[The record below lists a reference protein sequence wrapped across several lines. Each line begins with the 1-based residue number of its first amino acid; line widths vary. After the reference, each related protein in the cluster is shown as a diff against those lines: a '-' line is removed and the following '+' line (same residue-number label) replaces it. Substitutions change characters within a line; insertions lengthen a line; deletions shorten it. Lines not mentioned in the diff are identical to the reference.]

1 MTTWREFVKETQKK
15 YKISY
20 KEAMQKA
27 SPLWKKKKGKKPDKK
42 TRIKR
47 SKKNVIEDL
56 PEISEFPK
64 PKEKKKDAV
73 RKVIKP
79 TVEQENLRDKRIKRR
94 RARRMKKH
102 SIMLDREAKSVGKM
116 SGL

>member
-1 MTTWREFVKETQKK
+1 MTTWREFVKETQTK

-20 KEAMQKA
+20 KDAMQKA
-27 SPLWKKKKGKKPDKK
+27 SPLWQKRKDKKPRKKK
-42 TRIKR
+42 
-47 SKKNVIEDL
+47 SKKKVIEDV